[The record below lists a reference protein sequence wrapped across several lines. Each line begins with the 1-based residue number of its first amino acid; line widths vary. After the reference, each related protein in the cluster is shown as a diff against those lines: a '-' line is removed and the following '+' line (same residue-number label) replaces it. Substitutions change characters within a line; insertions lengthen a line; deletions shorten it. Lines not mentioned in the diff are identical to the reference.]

1 MMVNHGPMGTSKS
14 IGFTGGSIGSSRV
27 VLQAL
32 GKTWQDKMDELM
44 VSWFTMAVFLCGWN
58 SGYSTNG

>member
-44 VSWFTMAVFLCGWN
+44 VSWFTMAVFLCG
-58 SGYSTNG
+58 

>member
-1 MMVNHGPMGTSKS
+1 MVNHGPMGTSK
-14 IGFTGGSIGSSRV
+14 SIGSSRV

-44 VSWFTMAVFLCGWN
+44 VSWFTMAVFWVPEIVV
-58 SGYSTNG
+58 